1 MKTRKTHRKLCVR
14 KCCSPKK
21 SSTVMEFVSTHCP
34 RPPQAT
40 LCPGGAAHPTTS
52 ETSTLK
58 IREGR
63 CSDGK
68 GATYSNHLNNFNLHT
83 HSHRYQCFE
92 NRLFSPKK
100 QLCSVFFSVPHVS
113 ARAGPPTLRHGSSKV
128 VIQNSTPCLF
138 LFGLC
143 ILQERSVGSDYADG
157 YCLVL

>member
-1 MKTRKTHRKLCVR
+1 MKTRKTHGKLCVR

-21 SSTVMEFVSTHCP
+21 SSTATELVSTHCP
-34 RPPQAT
+34 RPPQGT
-40 LCPGGAAHPTTS
+40 PCPGGAARPATS

-100 QLCSVFFSVPHVS
+100 QLCSVFSFLS
-113 ARAGPPTLRHGSSKV
+113 PTSQPQLALPLRITV
-128 VIQNSTPCLF
+128 QVRL
-138 LFGLC
+138 
-143 ILQERSVGSDYADG
+143 
-157 YCLVL
+157 